1 MAVTNENSLQI
12 GRILAGAIKNLT
24 TDLMGRMRKM
34 RFDFTQGAA
43 AGDATST
50 MSLIIL
56 PPGRNR
62 IYLRDCIVAFSAF
75 GAARVLDI
83 GYAAYTDRD
92 GNAVAAA
99 PAAFVNDLDVSSAGT
114 SSFAGVV
121 GGEESFLF
129 ENRDS
134 VTIIGTV
141 AGGTIPAAATLNG
154 DATIV
159 RD

>member
-1 MAVTNENSLQI
+1 MAVTNENSVQI
-12 GRILAGAIKNLT
+12 GKLLAGAIKNLT
-24 TDLMGRMRKM
+24 TDMLGRMRKI
-34 RFDFTQGAA
+34 RFDFVQGAA

-50 MSLIIL
+50 VSLVIL
-56 PPGRNR
+56 PKGRNR
-62 IYLRDCIVAFSAF
+62 IYLRDCIIAFSAF
-75 GAARVLDI
+75 GAARTLDI

-99 PAAFVNDLDVSSAGT
+99 PAAFVDDLDVSAAGT
-114 SSFAGVV
+114 SSFAGEV

-129 ENRDS
+129 ESRDS
-134 VTIIGTV
+134 VTIIATV

-154 DATIV
+154 DVTIV

>member
-1 MAVTNENSLQI
+1 MAVTLENSIQI
-12 GRILAGAIKNLT
+12 ARLLAGAIKNLT
-24 TDLMGRMRKM
+24 TDLLGRMRKM

-50 MSLIIL
+50 MALIIIPAGITRVYLRESLI
-56 PPGRNR
+56 
-62 IYLRDCIVAFSAF
+62 AFSAF

-83 GYAAYTDRD
+83 GYSGYTDRN
-92 GNAVAAA
+92 GEAVAAA
-99 PAAFVNDLDVSSAGT
+99 PAAFVNDLDVSAAGT
-114 SSFAGVV
+114 SALTGVV

-129 ENRDS
+129 ES
-134 VTIIGTV
+134 SSEITVFATV

-154 DATIV
+154 DITIV